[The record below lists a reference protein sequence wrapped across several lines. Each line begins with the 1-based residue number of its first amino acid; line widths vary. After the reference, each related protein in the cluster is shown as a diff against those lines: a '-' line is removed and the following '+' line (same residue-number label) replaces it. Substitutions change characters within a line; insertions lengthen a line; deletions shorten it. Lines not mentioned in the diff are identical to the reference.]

1 MKNWGTI
8 IFYVR
13 QKNNTPQNFEFTG
26 TDILRGYELVLSERI
41 MGNGV
46 RCVLGVTDH
55 AGVPPLPA
63 FLAPKS
69 NESGAGGKDQKN
81 EDLSHS

>member
-13 QKNNTPQNFEFTG
+13 QNTPPPHVRHQNFEFTG

-46 RCVLGVTDH
+46 SRLGVTDRRGG
-55 AGVPPLPA
+55 APPPR
-63 FLAPKS
+63 FSRP
-69 NESGAGGKDQKN
+69 QKQ
-81 EDLSHS
+81 